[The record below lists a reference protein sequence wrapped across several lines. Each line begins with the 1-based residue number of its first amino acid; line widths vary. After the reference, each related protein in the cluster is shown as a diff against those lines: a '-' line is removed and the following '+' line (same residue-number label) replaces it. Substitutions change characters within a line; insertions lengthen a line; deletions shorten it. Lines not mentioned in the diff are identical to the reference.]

1 MDAKTLNQ
9 SKSLP
14 PAEFDALLGALL
26 AEKLADDLRPIA
38 EAKKVKIIV
47 KVTKAKKG

>member
-1 MDAKTLNQ
+1 MDGKTLNQ

-26 AEKLADDLRPIA
+26 AEKMAKDLRPIA
-38 EAKKVKIIV
+38 EAKKVKVIV
-47 KVTKAKKG
+47 KKANKKG